1 MYPNNRKH
9 PCSTE
14 ENNLTLTCHR
24 SCCSNFFTVVRWKVT
39 FFGFFKTCKLK
50 KSVDYNKKMSLK
62 KRKIPT
68 LKALHSFFVISYKP
82 KLWLG
87 FFCCFLFIYK
97 RTPKLLLNMNRNQ
110 MTLMYRNVIDFNF
123 LLSLT
128 PSSVANIL

>member
-1 MYPNNRKH
+1 MKKN
-9 PCSTE
+9 
-14 ENNLTLTCHR
+14 
-24 SCCSNFFTVVRWKVT
+24 VT
-39 FFGFFKTCKLK
+39 
-50 KSVDYNKKMSLK
+50 LK

-82 KLWLG
+82 KVWLG
-87 FFCCFLFIYK
+87 FCCYFLFIYK
-97 RTPKLLLNMNRNQ
+97 RTPPLLRHMNRNQ